1 MSGGIPNSKRGLRD
15 CAHPRFLCAVQL
27 LFAPFPCQPRRKNLL
42 RRFWVLPGTESS
54 DSSGR
59 FAQGFNASY
68 LFLFPRV
75 RLPRLIPTQ
84 SALEPPA
91 HRPVADFFKKGFL
104 LSRPLK
110 KSPAGKGCPTF
121 LFLILSNIQICKKR
135 QTPELQSLPLFD
147 AFLEIFRTSP
157 FSRPRRP

>member
-15 CAHPRFLCAVQL
+15 CAHPRFLCAVQM
-27 LFAPFPCQPRRKNLL
+27 LFAPFSCQPRRKNLL
-42 RRFWVLPGTESS
+42 RRFWVLSATESS

-68 LFLFPRV
+68 RLLFLFPHV
-75 RLPRLIPTQ
+75 RLPRLVPTQ

-91 HRPVADFFKKGFL
+91 HRPVADFFKKGFP

-110 KSPAGKGCPTF
+110 KSPAGKGCPMF

-147 AFLEIFRTSP
+147 AFLEIF
-157 FSRPRRP
+157 